1 MSKVNSSRGTVVDF
15 ELMEIMA
22 NINATKK
29 TVPVNSPQKYYNVE
43 HDIPYVEAISTEQF
57 LREQLANSTQTV
69 PVVAEVQETPVK
81 LAIVEPTV
89 ESIVESVI
97 VDTIE
102 VSTDVEEIS
111 TAIDN
116 VSEVKNTRRR

>member
-1 MSKVNSSRGTVVDF
+1 MSKVHSSRGTVVDF

-57 LREQLANSTQTV
+57 LREQLANSTTV

-89 ESIVESVI
+89 ESIVEPVI

-102 VSTDVEEIS
+102 VSADVEEIA
-111 TAIDN
+111 TDIDN
-116 VSEVKNTRRR
+116 VTEVKNTRRR

>member
-1 MSKVNSSRGTVVDF
+1 MSTVQSSRGTMVDF

-29 TVPVNSPQKYYNVE
+29 TVPINSPQKYYNVE

-57 LREQLANSTQTV
+57 LREQLANIAPTV
-69 PVVAEVQETPVK
+69 PVMGEIKETPVK
-81 LAIVEPTV
+81 LAIVEPSV
-89 ESIVESVI
+89 EPMVEPVI

-102 VSTDVEEIS
+102 VSTDSEEI
-111 TAIDN
+111 TID
-116 VSEVKNTRRR
+116 VDTVAEVKNNRRR